1 MMSVSVLPIFAI
13 LFLLWFLAGAFVYVA
28 LIRQIATAR
37 SAGAGQSTPSFGLA
51 ETILATLLIGFL
63 LINISSALASTP
75 GPVSIRALIASFMLT
90 FAIIM
95 VIVTVLQLRG
105 RSVVALAGLTRL
117 GALRAIVTGTLL
129 LFFAYPLVNSA
140 ELFLHRF
147 WPNGFSNQTIVD
159 FFNASQT
166 LEQRITVIIFAVA
179 LAPLA
184 EEFLFRFFLYGALKR
199 HFGIS
204 FAVLAN
210 SFLFAAAHA
219 HLPSFPLLLVLG
231 LCFTI
236 AYEWSGSLLVSMTM
250 HSLFNAIS
258 LVALAFPQLLEQ

>member
-1 MMSVSVLPIFAI
+1 MSVSVLPIFAI
-13 LFLLWFLAGAFVYVA
+13 VFLLWLLAGAFVYLA

-37 SAGAGQSTPSFGLA
+37 SGAGVHDTPTFGLA
-51 ETILATLLIGFL
+51 ETVLAALLIAFL
-63 LINISSALASTP
+63 LLNISSALSSAP
-75 GPVSIRALIASFMLT
+75 GPVSIRALVASFALT

-105 RSVVALAGLTRL
+105 RSVVDLAGLTRL
-117 GALRAIVTGTLL
+117 GTFRAIVTGTLL

-140 ELFLHRF
+140 ELILHRF
-147 WPNGFSNQTIVD
+147 FPNGFNNQTIVD

-166 LEQRITVIIFAVA
+166 LQERITVIIFAVA

-204 FAVLAN
+204 FAVVAN

-219 HLPSFPLLLVLG
+219 HLPSFPLLFVLG
-231 LCFTI
+231 LCFSI

-258 LVALAFPQLLEQ
+258 LVALAFPQLIEQ

>member
-1 MMSVSVLPIFAI
+1 MSISVLPIFTVV
-13 LFLLWFLAGAFVYVA
+13 FLLWFLAGAFVYLA
-28 LIRQIATAR
+28 LVRQIA
-37 SAGAGQSTPSFGLA
+37 AGRGASSSEGLPSFGLA
-51 ETILATLLIGFL
+51 ESVLATLLIAFL
-63 LINISSALASTP
+63 LLNISSAFSAPP
-75 GPVSIRALIASFMLT
+75 GPVSVRALIASFM
-90 FAIIM
+90 
-95 VIVTVLQLRG
+95 VTVAVILVIITVLHLRG
-105 RSVVALAGLTRL
+105 RSVVALAGLARF

-140 ELFLHRF
+140 ELVLHQF
-147 WPNGFSNQTIVD
+147 FPSGFSNQTIVD

-166 LEQRITVIIFAVA
+166 LQERITVIIFAVA
-179 LAPLA
+179 LAPVA

-204 FAVLAN
+204 FGILAN

-231 LCFTI
+231 LCFSI

-250 HSLFNAIS
+250 HSLFNAAS
-258 LVALAFPQLLEQ
+258 LVALAFPQLVNP